1 MSAWTSGV
9 LDRGTVYIVR
19 GEREC
24 VAVSMDIRCG
34 R

>member
-1 MSAWTSGV
+1 M

-34 R
+34 RERDSIHC